1 MYTIHVLL
9 TERNIWEQGPK
20 YHSTV
25 VNNGH
30 ICVRLYIYT
39 HTFTHISYV
48 VLKVRLNCEI
58 YRLPRKEIL
67 DFFWDL
73 HCLDVCVRAQGI
85 RLWNPWP
92 GSASSYLISWVLGL
106 AHPGIHQVP
115 SCHRPFA
122 LAAVFVQ
129 QIQLQIYTR
138 LTLGLNQYENVAQIF
153 LALCIW
159 NSLPFPNTP
168 SLSIPWPCTFY
179 GTSHCMF
186 IYVLFK
192 CLLSIFPSGT

>member
-1 MYTIHVLL
+1 MCAFIYIH
-9 TERNIWEQGPK
+9 T
-20 YHSTV
+20 
-25 VNNGH
+25 
-30 ICVRLYIYT
+30 YI
-39 HTFTHISYV
+39 HTYISYV

-58 YRLPRKEIL
+58 CRLPRKEIL
-67 DFFWDL
+67 DFFRDL

-92 GSASSYLISWVLGL
+92 GSAYSYLISWVLGL
-106 AHPGIHQVP
+106 ALPGIHQAP

-122 LAAVFVQ
+122 LAALFVQ

-138 LTLGLNQYENVAQIF
+138 LTVGLNQYENMAQIF

-168 SLSIPWPCTFY
+168 SLSIPWPCTIILWHVTLY
-179 GTSHCMF
+179 VYLCF
-186 IYVLFK
+186 I
-192 CLLSIFPSGT
+192 